1 MSPLLEVRDL
11 TVALPG
17 EAGPLKVLHGV
28 DLGVDP
34 GESFGLI
41 GESGSGKSMTA
52 LAILGLLPERAEVTG
67 TIRFMG
73 EDLLALPPAARRDLR
88 GRAMA
93 MVFQEPLTAL
103 NPVMAIGD
111 QVAEGLR
118 RRGVAR
124 KAALDGAAGALARVG
139 LDPKRFPLKL
149 YPHQLSGG
157 QRQRVMIAMCLAMR
171 PKLLIADEPTTALDV
186 TVQAEIL
193 ALLQDAAE
201 QEGTA
206 LLLITHDL
214 GVIAAMTARMA
225 VVYAGRVVETGRTAD
240 VFRAMRHPYTR
251 ALFNALPGLEPGRRP
266 VPIAGSVPSPFALPD
281 GCAFA
286 PRCSKA
292 RARCRAEVPPLAGDH
307 PAACFYPEGA

>member
-1 MSPLLEVRDL
+1 MSPLLQVRDL

-17 EAGPLKVLHGV
+17 EAGPLDVLHGV
-28 DLGVDP
+28 DLGVDS

-52 LAILGLLPERAEVTG
+52 LAILGLLPEWAEVTG

-73 EDLLALPPAARRDLR
+73 ENLLAMPPAERRRLR
-88 GRAMA
+88 GRA

-103 NPVMAIGD
+103 NPVMTIGD

-118 RRGVAR
+118 HRGVAR
-124 KAALDGAAGALARVG
+124 KAALDDAAGALARVG
-139 LDPKRFPLKL
+139 LDPGRFPLKL

-201 QEGTA
+201 QEGMA

-214 GVIAAMTARMA
+214 GVIAAMTTRMA

-240 VFRAMRHPYTR
+240 VFEATRHPYTR
-251 ALFNALPGLEPGRRP
+251 ALFDALPSLEPGRRP
-266 VPIAGSVPSPFALPD
+266 VPIPGNVPSPFARPN

-286 PRCSKA
+286 PRCLKA
-292 RARCRAEVPPLAGDH
+292 RARCRAEVPPLIGDH
-307 PAACFYPEGA
+307 PAACFYPEGLG